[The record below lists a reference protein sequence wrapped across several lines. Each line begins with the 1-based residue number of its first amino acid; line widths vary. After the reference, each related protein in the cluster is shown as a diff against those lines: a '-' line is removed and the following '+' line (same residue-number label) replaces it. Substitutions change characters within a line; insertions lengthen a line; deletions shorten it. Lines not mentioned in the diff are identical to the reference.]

1 MSINNKLLLQVQLA
15 VAVALSDNEFTDS
28 EIKYIKKWFKNKII
42 DNSERE
48 KNRLL
53 KDFDYELSRLKE
65 LAELD
70 IDFLLVVFDKLNNID
85 DQSFKYEALD
95 LSIEVMVADST
106 IHPKEIEL
114 INKVVDQL
122 DLNHATSKKYI
133 RNQILKMNKPPKSID
148 IEGLLN
154 IYPTVSNKDSK
165 KLFRKE
171 LNIWNSASTSS
182 QTANLRKNAQVM
194 IDIISAARERYV

>member
-1 MSINNKLLLQVQLA
+1 MSINSKLLLQVKLA
-15 VAVALSDNEFTDS
+15 VAVALSDNEFSDS
-28 EIKYIKKWFKNKII
+28 EIKYIKKWFNNKII
-42 DNSERE
+42 DYPERE

-53 KDFDYELSRLKE
+53 KDFNNELSTLKE
-65 LAELD
+65 LSEFDELSLEDVFYELKD
-70 IDFLLVVFDKLNNID
+70 IDDR
-85 DQSFKYEALD
+85 SFKYEALD
-95 LSIEVMVADST
+95 LSIEVMVADSS

-114 INKVVDQL
+114 IAKVVDQL
-122 DLNHATSKKYI
+122 DLNYATSKKYI

-154 IYPTVSNKDSK
+154 IYPTVSNKDSR

-171 LNIWNSASTSS
+171 LVIWNSATTST
-182 QTANLRKNAQVM
+182 QTDNQRKNAQVM

>member
-1 MSINNKLLLQVQLA
+1 MSINSKLLLQVKLA
-15 VAVALSDNEFTDS
+15 VAVALSDNEFSDS
-28 EIKYIKKWFKNKII
+28 EIKYIKKWFNNKII
-42 DNSERE
+42 DYPERE

-53 KDFDYELSRLKE
+53 KDFNNELSTLKE
-65 LAELD
+65 LSEFDELSLEDVFYELKD
-70 IDFLLVVFDKLNNID
+70 IDDR
-85 DQSFKYEALD
+85 SFKYEALD
-95 LSIEVMVADST
+95 LSIEVMVADSS

-114 INKVVDQL
+114 IAKVVDQL
-122 DLNHATSKKYI
+122 DLNYATSKKYI

-154 IYPTVSNKDSK
+154 IYPTVSNKDSR

-171 LNIWNSASTSS
+171 LVIWNSATTST
-182 QTANLRKNAQVM
+182 QTDNQRKNAEVM

>member
-1 MSINNKLLLQVQLA
+1 MSINSKLLLQVKLA
-15 VAVALSDNEFTDS
+15 VAVALSDNEFSDS

-42 DNSERE
+42 DYPERE

-53 KDFDYELSRLKE
+53 KDFNNELSTLKE
-65 LAELD
+65 LAEFDELDLEDVFYELND
-70 IDFLLVVFDKLNNID
+70 IDDRT
-85 DQSFKYEALD
+85 FKYEALD
-95 LSIEVMVADST
+95 LSIEVMVADSS
-106 IHPKEIEL
+106 IHPKEVEL
-114 INKVVDQL
+114 IDKVVEQL

-154 IYPTVSNKDSK
+154 IYPTVSNKESK

-171 LNIWNSASTSS
+171 LVKWNSATTST
-182 QTANLRKNAQVM
+182 QTVNQRKNAQVM
-194 IDIISAARERYV
+194 INIISAARERYV